1 MLGKIIEKLE
11 ENVVNSL
18 NASDLENIFSQLEKL
33 KDPTLICGVGGSH
46 VVSIF
51 LEKVLEYKNKIVVKN
66 ITVEEY
72 FMHDLENYKNLFI
85 VSHSGRNYGVKALLT
100 ATQNKYLLTTR
111 KSQITKEI
119 LLQYQIINS
128 KKSFVSIENTII
140 PLSILLCYYHN
151 SMKIKFPEKEIY
163 KIQAYQNIH
172 IIYDEL
178 SKTTAYFLES
188 SLIEAGIA
196 PVTLHTKYSLCHGRS
211 NSINGLSLVIY
222 LKATKSELDQLLI
235 EELPKITSN
244 FVLLESFKLNIEADY
259 ELTLKGLYL
268 LEQLNQEF
276 VKVKY
281 NKIVPTIYHF
291 RGTFL

>member
-51 LEKVLEYKNKIVVKN
+51 LEKKIEYKNKIVVKN

-111 KSQITKEI
+111 KSRITKET
-119 LLQYQIINS
+119 
-128 KKSFVSIENTII
+128 SIENTIM

-178 SKTTAYFLES
+178 SKTAAYFLES